1 MLKPKFTGQFKKDY
15 KQALKRGCDSNKLW
29 EVITMLVEEK
39 PLPVSKRDHALTDS
53 RTYKNMR
60 ECHIEP
66 DWLLIYKIESEVMLL
81 KLVRTGSHSDL
92 F

>member
-1 MLKPKFTGQFKKDY
+1 MLSLKFTGQFKKDY
-15 KQALKRGCDSNKLW
+15 KQALKRGCDPDKLW
-29 EVITMLVEEK
+29 EIITLLADGK
-39 PLPVSKRDHALTDS
+39 SLPASNRDHALTDS
-53 RTYKNMR
+53 RIYKNMR

-66 DWLLIYKIESEVMLL
+66 DWLLIYRIEFDMLLL

>member
-15 KQALKRGCDSNKLW
+15 RRALKRGCDPDKLW
-29 EVITMLVEEK
+29 EIIAMLLEEK
-39 PLPVSKRDHALTDS
+39 SLPIANNDHSLTDS
-53 RTYKNMR
+53 RMYKNMR

-66 DWLLIYKIESEVMLL
+66 DWLLIYKIESDILVL
-81 KLVRTGSHSDL
+81 KLIRTGSHSDL

>member
-15 KQALKRGCDSNKLW
+15 KQALKRGCNPDKLW
-29 EVITMLVEEK
+29 EVITLLTDEK
-39 PLPVSKRDHALTDS
+39 PLPESKRDHALMDS
-53 RTYKNMR
+53 RMYKNMR

-66 DWLLIYKIESEVMLL
+66 DWLLIYKIESELMLL
-81 KLVRTGSHSDL
+81 KLIRTGSHSDL